1 MIAFL
6 GLFRRSTSLLTFAH
20 MVLAPSIF
28 AQNHVIERHLCTKV
42 SIGYTYHVLR
52 KQGIDSQQHCRLPM
66 SKGKACPE
74 EIALRIHPSTSP
86 VSRCSLTGW
95 QGMAPDG
102 QHRSVCSKYKSSNT
116 SSRSVWYMVAPLSLI
131 KFMGLMLCAA
141 YCLPTW
147 LSLLSL
153 QDKMQSSLTP
163 G

>member
-28 AQNHVIERHLCTKV
+28 AQNYVVERHLCTKV

-52 KQGIDSQQHCRLPM
+52 KQAIDSLQHCRLPM

-74 EIALRIHPSTSP
+74 EIARHIHPSMSP
-86 VSRCSLTGW
+86 VSCCSLTGW

-102 QHRSVCSKYKSSNT
+102 QHKNACGKYKSSKT
-116 SSRSVWYMVAPLSLI
+116 SSRSVWYMVAPLSPMKI
-131 KFMGLMLCAA
+131 IGLMLCAA
-141 YCLPTW
+141 YCLNMAA
-147 LSLLSL
+147 LLSL
-153 QDKMQSSLTP
+153 QDKKQSRLTP